1 VARVSGAWAVHRMP
15 RPFTSPAPERDLVT
29 QSAHSRLFRVRRL
42 LTSALLAI
50 PLLRPAAA
58 AAQDR
63 GRHEALE
70 WSGAA
75 VVFAGALLLDGPA
88 RGTLSTRADTTIP
101 RAAYLADVLGRPTTY
116 LPVLAGMLGTGLA
129 TGDRDVSRGAVNTA
143 AALLVAEAGTR
154 GLKFAVGRARPDT
167 PGSDGDEFRLLTR
180 NGEWSSF
187 PSGHA
192 TTAFAMAAAVDHH
205 THDGW
210 TTALAYGAAT
220 AVGWAR
226 VRENRH
232 WTSDVVAGALVG
244 SFLSEVTLRWLDTAD
259 AGDSGGSVPL
269 TLQFSVPTH

>member
-1 VARVSGAWAVHRMP
+1 MTIPIHRP
-15 RPFTSPAPERDLVT
+15 ST
-29 QSAHSRLFRVRRL
+29 RVRHL
-42 LTSALLAI
+42 LSVALL
-50 PLLRPAAA
+50 LVSTLRPAAA
-58 AAQDR
+58 AAQDGR

-70 WSGAA
+70 WAGAA
-75 VVFAGALLLDGPA
+75 ALLGGSLLLDGPA
-88 RGTLSTRADTTIP
+88 RGLLSTRADTTIP
-101 RAAYLADVLGRPTTY
+101 RTALAADVLGRPTTY

-129 TGDRDVSRGAVNTA
+129 IGDRDVSRGAVNTT

-154 GLKFAVGRARPDT
+154 GLKFVVGRARPDT

-180 NGEWSSF
+180 NAEWSSF